1 MDRRSFV
8 GRVAAFSLAAIPQ
21 PGRAQTGAQSRAT
34 EIAIASENLQWL
46 RRPEEV
52 AKAAID
58 MGFRSVALSVGP
70 APAHIALG
78 DAKGLADFVAGLRAQ
93 DIVIDTLNCA
103 TSLDPDA
110 GDIDSFLMAA
120 ASAGITRY
128 TFQPY
133 PYRTDQPVKAQLEDF
148 KMRLAALAQ
157 KNARRKIRGLYC
169 NRSGLFQGAMLFD
182 LLEALSGLDPR
193 AIGICYDSS
202 QGALAGGNGSWIAPL
217 EAAAGSLGAVLC
229 TDTTLQFQIDA
240 DQGGPF
246 AGAPE
251 QLTANTSA
259 TVGQPH
265 GGGGGRTNPWIAPSV
280 PLGTGL
286 VDLPRLAST
295 LKRMNF
301 DGPWIVQS
309 DYPNGGAENGGQ
321 SLSLPR
327 ARVLGAIK
335 RDLLVLKAGLA
346 AGGFV

>member
-1 MDRRSFV
+1 MDRRKFF
-8 GRVAAFSLAAIPQ
+8 GGAAAISLAAIPQ
-21 PGRAQTGAQSRAT
+21 PGRAQTGAQSPAT

-46 RRPEEV
+46 REPEEV
-52 AKAAID
+52 AKAATQ

-70 APAHIALG
+70 APAHVALG
-78 DAKGLADFVAGLRAQ
+78 DARGLVDFVAGLRAQ
-93 DIVIDTLNCA
+93 DIVIDTANCA

-120 ASAGITRY
+120 ASAGITQY

-133 PYRTDQPVKAQLEDF
+133 SYRTDQPVKAQLEDL
-148 KMRLAALAQ
+148 KARLGALAR
-157 KNARRKIRGLYC
+157 KNARWKIRGLYC

-182 LLEALSGLDPR
+182 LLDALSGLDPH
-193 AIGICYDSS
+193 AIGICYDSG

-217 EAAAGSLGAVLC
+217 EAAAGSVGAVLC
-229 TDTTLQFQIDA
+229 TDNTLRFQIDA

-246 AGAPE
+246 AGTPE
-251 QLTANTSA
+251 QPAPNTSGMA
-259 TVGQPH
+259 PQPY

-321 SLSLPR
+321 NLSLPR

-335 RDLLVLKAGLA
+335 RDLLALKAGLA
-346 AGGFV
+346 AGGFA